1 MRITWLK
8 CCIPGGQLR
17 EEASQIISILVHMV
31 FFFLFF
37 ASVFIHSSSY
47 DNTILFLLFFFIHG
61 PIRNLGCFIKRLD
74 KLLSVRKCCSYP
86 QKLLFHCYFVL
97 LDYQDYPDA
106 LHSRW
111 QVFQDRAFPAIE
123 YFVVYLLYPT

>member
-47 DNTILFLLFFFIHG
+47 DNTILFLLFFHPWPHQKPWLFYQKVGQTFKCQKMLFLPPEVTIS
-61 PIRNLGCFIKRLD
+61 LLLCSTRLPR
-74 KLLSVRKCCSYP
+74 LPR
-86 QKLLFHCYFVL
+86 
-97 LDYQDYPDA
+97 
-106 LHSRW
+106 RI
-111 QVFQDRAFPAIE
+111 AFTLAS
-123 YFVVYLLYPT
+123 FSG